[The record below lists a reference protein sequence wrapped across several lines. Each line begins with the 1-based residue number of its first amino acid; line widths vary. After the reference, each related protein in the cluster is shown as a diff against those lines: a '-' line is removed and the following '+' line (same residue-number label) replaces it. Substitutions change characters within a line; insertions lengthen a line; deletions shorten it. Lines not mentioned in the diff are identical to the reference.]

1 MRILFILL
9 LSIFATTLVKAD
21 GIEFFHGTWEEAL
34 EEAQKQQK
42 VLFVDAYAA
51 WCGPCKRMA
60 KNIFPLKEVGD
71 FYNENFI
78 NVKLDYEKKEADGF
92 RKNYTVS
99 AFPTLYWIDFDGS
112 VVHVTVGGQR
122 ADGLISN
129 GKMALTKVDRT
140 GDYEELY
147 EKGERDPSLVYDYIK
162 ALNQS
167 NKSSLKVANDFLQKQ
182 EDLTEETNL
191 RIIYEAATE
200 ADSRVFDW
208 MIRYRSL
215 IERLYS
221 KEEVNA
227 KIGEA
232 CKKTVGKAVEYNM
245 GMLHEEAIAKMKE
258 HCPEKAKQFALEAD
272 MIYYHGTG
280 NVAEYVAAC
289 KAYSKKIVKKD
300 AKGMAALAEGMK
312 SAFPLEESVL
322 AQAEKIN
329 AKAEK
334 LAKKKKKKA

>member
-1 MRILFILL
+1 MRLSFILF

-34 EEAQKQQK
+34 AEAEKQQK
-42 VLFVDAYAA
+42 VIFVDAYAA

-60 KNIFPLKEVGD
+60 KNVFPLKDVGD
-71 FYNENFI
+71 FYNKNFI
-78 NVKLDYEKKEADGF
+78 NVKLDYEKKEADAF
-92 RKNYTVS
+92 RKKYTVS

-112 VVHVTVGGQR
+112 IVHVTVGGQQPES
-122 ADGLISN
+122 LISN
-129 GKMALTKVDRT
+129 GKVAMSKIDRT
-140 GDYEELY
+140 GNYEELY
-147 EKGERDPSLVYDYIK
+147 EKGKRDPALVHDYVK

-167 NKSSLKVANDFLQKQ
+167 NKPSLKIANDFLQNQ

-208 MIRYRSL
+208 MIRYRRL

-221 KEEVNA
+221 KEQVEM
-227 KIGEA
+227 KIGAA
-232 CKKTVGKAVEYNM
+232 CKKTVEKAVEYNL

-272 MIYYHGTG
+272 MIYYQGTG
-280 NVAEYVAAC
+280 NVAEYLAAC

-300 AKGMAALAEGMK
+300 HKAMSGLSEGMK
-312 SAFPLEESVL
+312 AAFPLDESVL
-322 AQAEKIN
+322 AQAEKFDEK
-329 AKAEK
+329 AKK
-334 LAKKKKKKA
+334 LMKKAKKKA